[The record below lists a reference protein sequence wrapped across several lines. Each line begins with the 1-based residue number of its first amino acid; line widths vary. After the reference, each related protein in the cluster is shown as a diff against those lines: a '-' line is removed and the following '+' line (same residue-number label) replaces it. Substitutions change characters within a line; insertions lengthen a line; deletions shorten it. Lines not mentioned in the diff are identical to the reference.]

1 MSEAD
6 KSPLGE
12 GLPLGM
18 GRPAHRA
25 LVHAGY
31 LNLEQISKLRASELG
46 KLHGVGPKAI
56 GIIRQALDARGL
68 SFKED

>member
-6 KSPLGE
+6 KTPLGDD
-12 GLPLGM
+12 LPSGIR
-18 GRPAHRA
+18 RPAHRA

-46 KLHGVGPKAI
+46 RLHGVGPKAI

-68 SFKED
+68 SLKED